1 MIDPGQDLDQKLE
14 GQPRLIKVN
23 VRINVIIIVLKLG
36 EN

>member
-14 GQPRLIKVN
+14 GQPWLIKVN